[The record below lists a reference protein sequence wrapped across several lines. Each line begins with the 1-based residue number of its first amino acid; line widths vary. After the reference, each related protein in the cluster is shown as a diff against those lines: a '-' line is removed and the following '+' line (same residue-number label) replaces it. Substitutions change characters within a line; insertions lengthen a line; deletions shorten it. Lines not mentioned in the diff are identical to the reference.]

1 MTDLASAPPA
11 QSQARL
17 LIVDD
22 EPHIRSALMRALSL
36 MGYATEGVGTGS
48 EALALLERERFDL
61 MVLDM
66 RMPGLDGSAVMER
79 AQHLSPDLLIVIL
92 TGHATLQTAISA
104 VRAEQVVDYLMK
116 PASIH
121 EVAAAVAEALK
132 RRAERLE
139 KERLVTVIT
148 RAVDDLRRTPG
159 RAEAVDTTRERGRP
173 GRFLRAYPLVLD
185 RPKRLVMLE
194 ENPTNAVELTE
205 GEAAVLACL
214 MAEPDQVFSCSQL
227 AKVVWGYEMSEDE
240 ALGPIRSHVFRL
252 RRKLDQYL
260 KAAHLVQTVRGGGYL
275 FIATPEHD

>member
-1 MTDLASAPPA
+1 MTDSVTALSA
-11 QSQARL
+11 QRQARL

-22 EPHIRSALMRALSL
+22 EPHIRSALMRALNL
-36 MGYATEGVGTGS
+36 MGYSTEGVGTGS
-48 EALALLERERFDL
+48 EALALLERESFDL

-66 RMPGLDGSAVMER
+66 RMPGLDGAAVMEQ
-79 AQHLSPDLLIVIL
+79 AQRVSPDLLIIIL

-121 EVAAAVAEALK
+121 EVAAAIAEALQK
-132 RRAERLE
+132 RTERLE
-139 KERLVTVIT
+139 KERLVSIIT
-148 RAVDDLRRTPG
+148 RAVDDLRRTPSRPLAAG
-159 RAEAVDTTRERGRP
+159 LPREKGRP
-173 GRFLRAYPLVLD
+173 ERFLHAHPLVLD

-194 ENPTNAVELTE
+194 EDSTSAVELTE

-227 AKVVWGYEMSEDE
+227 AKVVWGYEMSEEE

-260 KAAHLVQTVRGGGYL
+260 HAAHLVQTVRGGGYL
-275 FIATPEHD
+275 FSPTAERE